1 MAHLNWG
8 TGLDGATVDV
18 QLGLGF
24 APATA
29 IASITWTSI
38 ITYVRSLSYELGKS
52 DSLDAYQPGRLAMD
66 LDNRDRRFDP
76 LHASGP
82 YFGNL
87 KPMTPIRVRETYSGT
102 TVTAWTGFVSGFPQS
117 YDPPRNATCSVTA
130 SDGFGV
136 LARTIMPSLYA
147 YEVTADTPSL
157 WWRLGEQAG
166 TTAVDASGNALD
178 GTYDG
183 GATFNSRTG
192 LVVDSD
198 NAIAF
203 DSDDAV
209 AKHGFA
215 WPAYPFSIELWVSL
229 PVSAAGSSGVIVA
242 CQGTGAIV
250 FLSCD
255 NITPRL
261 LVSIAGYV
269 SPPNWLRTYTA
280 NLLDGLTHHVVIT
293 FASGAAAPI
302 LYVDGVAV
310 GSSSGSGTVPAVG
323 AADLSVYGAT
333 IVATVD
339 EFAIYPSAL
348 SAARALSHYNAGH
361 APYSGLDTGA
371 AITKILDMIGWPS
384 ADRTIETG
392 KSTVIDFDTSGM
404 TALEVIQAMEKTER
418 GRFFMAPDG
427 KATFYNRHHTLTTA
441 ASTTSQATFGD
452 SGSELPYG
460 DLNLEFDD
468 SKIRNSITT
477 ARTDGSPFNVK
488 DAASITSYRERA
500 YAVTGLL
507 NASDGELRD
516 LGYWLLGHY
525 TQPVTRVPEIAI
537 QPRRSPTTLFPHI
550 RDRLLC
556 DRITVKRR
564 PQGVGSA
571 ISIDCLIEGM
581 RHTLTR
587 DGAWTTTL
595 LLSPAETTGFFI
607 LDNATFGQLGLNAL
621 AF

>member
-1 MAHLNWG
+1 MAWSW
-8 TGLDGATVDV
+8 DGATLDV
-18 QLGLGF
+18 QMGFGF

-29 IASITWTSI
+29 IASITWTT
-38 ITYVRSLSYELGKS
+38 ITPYVRSLSFDNGKS
-52 DSLDAYQPGRLAMD
+52 DELDTYQAGRLSMVLSNA
-66 LDNRDRRFDP
+66 DRRFDP
-76 LHASGP
+76 LHTTGAYYP
-82 YFGNL
+82 NL
-87 KPMTPIRVRETYSGT
+87 KPMTPMRIRFTYSGT
-102 TVTAWTGFVSGFPQS
+102 TVTLWTGFVSGFPQS
-117 YDPPRNATCSVTA
+117 YDPPYDATVAVTA

-136 LARTIMPSLYA
+136 LSRTIMPSLYA
-147 YEVTADTPSL
+147 AEVTTDTPSL

-209 AKHGFA
+209 AKHGFT

-250 FLSCD
+250 SLSCD

-323 AADLSVYGAT
+323 AADLFVYGAT

-339 EFAIYPSAL
+339 EFAIYGSAL
-348 SAARALSHYNAGH
+348 SAARVLSHYNAGH
-361 APYSGLDTGA
+361 APFSGLDTGA
-371 AITKILDMIGWPS
+371 AVTKILDIIGWPS

-392 KSTVIDFDTSGM
+392 KTTVVAFDTSGM
-404 TALEVIQAMEKTER
+404 TALGAIQALEKTEQ
-418 GRFFMAPDG
+418 GRFFIAPDG

-452 SGSELPYG
+452 SGGELPYG
-460 DLNLEFDD
+460 DLDLDYDD

-477 ARTDGSPFNVK
+477 ARVDGSPFPAK
-488 DAASITSYRERA
+488 DTTSITSYRERG
-500 YAVTGLL
+500 YSLTGLL
-507 NASDGELRD
+507 NSSDAELRD
-516 LGYWLLGHY
+516 MGQWLLTHY
-525 TQPVTRVPEIAI
+525 KDPATRVPQIVI
-537 QPRRSPTTLFPHI
+537 QPRALPASLFPQV
-550 RDRLLC
+550 RDRLLG
-556 DRITVKRR
+556 DRVTVKRR
-564 PQGVGSA
+564 PQNVGSA
-571 ISIDCLIEGM
+571 ISLAVLIEGIQ
-581 RHTLTR
+581 HDLTL
-587 DGAWTTTL
+587 DDWTVKL
-595 LLSPAETTGFFI
+595 FLSPAETTGFFR
-607 LDNATFGQLGLNAL
+607 LDDTTYGLLDSNRL